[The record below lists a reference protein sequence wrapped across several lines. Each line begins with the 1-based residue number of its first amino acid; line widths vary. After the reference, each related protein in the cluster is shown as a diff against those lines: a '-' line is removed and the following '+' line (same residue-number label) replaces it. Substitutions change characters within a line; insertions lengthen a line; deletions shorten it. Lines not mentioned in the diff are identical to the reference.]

1 MQSFDSLWKCFF
13 VDFQEAYR
21 LMNLKRTKTCTL
33 KFSFDCIESQQ
44 STFGLYFFVH
54 HFFMGYLPVDDSI
67 QTTALCHG
75 AGVWRCPNLNLESS
89 KATNC
94 SDLGYCLSYLGFV
107 GLYPTDS

>member
-44 STFGLYFFVH
+44 SKRFFGH
-54 HFFMGYLPVDDSI
+54 
-67 QTTALCHG
+67 
-75 AGVWRCPNLNLESS
+75 ESS